1 MGLWVFGAQV
11 WMKISV
17 IPSVLCALFD
27 QETQKSQLHSFFFFF
42 LFLLC
47 MKPCSHLS
55 YWKPPKTPSCRSVPG
70 LWDWTEENLLVWM
83 SRARHERQLC
93 GFKLFLWHCG
103 SFVSGVPPACD
114 RSSETRWWRFCNVS
128 RVAVLCCVHV
138 AISEV
143 MTITPPFSIAACKE

>member
-17 IPSVLCALFD
+17 IPSVLCVCLIKKRRSHNS
-27 QETQKSQLHSFFFFF
+27 TPFFFFPF
-42 LFLLC
+42 PPLHEALLTF
-47 MKPCSHLS
+47 KLL
-55 YWKPPKTPSCRSVPG
+55 KTTKNSIMPVSPG